1 VKFVWKDFPLT
12 SIHPQAV
19 KASEAAHC
27 AGDQGKYWEYH
38 DVLFANQRAL
48 QVEQLKKYAADLRLD
63 TAAFDSC
70 LGEGKYT
77 KRVQEGLEEATR
89 LGLSSTPSIFINGR
103 LLLGAQPLEAFQSII
118 DEELERAGKR

>member
-12 SIHPQAV
+12 SIHPQAA

-48 QVEQLKKYAADLRLD
+48 QADHLKKYAADLGLNAS
-63 TAAFDSC
+63 TFGSC
-70 LGEGKYT
+70 LDSGKHAA
-77 KRVQEGLEEATR
+77 RVQSGLEEATQ

-103 LLLGAQPLEAFQSII
+103 LLMGAQPLEVFQSII
-118 DEELERAGKR
+118 DDELQRTR

>member
-1 VKFVWKDFPLT
+1 MWKDFPLA
-12 SIHPQAV
+12 SIHPEAS

-48 QVEQLKKYAADLRLD
+48 QVDRLKGYARDLRLD
-63 TAAFDSC
+63 AAAFDSC
-70 LGEGKYT
+70 LDSGT
-77 KRVQEGLEEATR
+77 HAARVTTGLQEATQ

-103 LLLGAQPLEAFQSII
+103 LVMGAQPFEVFQSMI
-118 DEELERAGKR
+118 DDELQRAGKP

>member
-12 SIHPQAV
+12 SIHPHAA

-48 QVEQLKKYAADLRLD
+48 QEEHLRKYAAGLNLN
-63 TAAFDSC
+63 TAAFGTC
-70 LGEGKYT
+70 LDAGKHAS
-77 KRVQEGLEEATR
+77 RVQAGLQEATQ
-89 LGLSSTPSIFINGR
+89 LGLSSTPSVFINGR
-103 LLLGAQPLEAFQSII
+103 LVMGAQSLEVFQGII
-118 DEELERAGKR
+118 EDELQRSR